1 MKSKYSQVVKI
12 KKQEL
17 DKAENNLAAAKARQ
31 RANEAALSKANA
43 DYLGINLPKSGS
55 VALLKQGL
63 ELKNIAK
70 NVQDAAK
77 EMVQRSKHECS
88 HYQHLYK
95 DAHLNYEKLKY
106 LETEDFKAMQK
117 AIAKA
122 EQKALDDIA
131 TSKFFRER
139 KQDENA

>member
-1 MKSKYSQVVKI
+1 
-12 KKQEL
+12 
-17 DKAENNLAAAKARQ
+17 
-31 RANEAALSKANA
+31 
-43 DYLGINLPKSGS
+43 
-55 VALLKQGL
+55 
-63 ELKNIAK
+63 
-70 NVQDAAK
+70 
-77 EMVQRSKHECS
+77 MVQRSKHECS

-95 DAHLNYEKLKY
+95 DAHLNYEMLKY

-139 KQDENA
+139 KQNENA

>member
-43 DYLGINLPKSGS
+43 DYLGISLPKSGS

-77 EMVQRSKHECS
+77 EMVQRSKNECNY
-88 HYQHLYK
+88 YQHLYK

>member
-43 DYLGINLPKSGS
+43 DYLGISLPKSGS

-63 ELKNIAK
+63 EFKNIAK

-77 EMVQRSKHECS
+77 EMVKLSEKECS

-95 DAHLNYEKLKY
+95 NAHLNYEKLKY

-139 KQDENA
+139 MEDEG